1 LEGRQNQSGRSAYY
15 TKFIWNVPICGT
27 KGISENNA
35 AKGSILSLCG
45 CLIFSLIRQLSC
57 QICL

>member
-1 LEGRQNQSGRSAYY
+1 LEGRQNQSGRSADY
-15 TKFIWNVPICGT
+15 TKFIWNVPICCT

-45 CLIFSLIRQLSC
+45 CLIFSSIRQL
-57 QICL
+57 